1 MALSFFRNG
10 SRRKKRELVLAVDL
24 GSRTTKAVQLQ
35 RRDEGYALCGY
46 AVLDAPIFDKT
57 LSTELLSEHL
67 KTVCQSVVAKT
78 KSVTL
83 TAGVSDA
90 LVRQVEMPMIP
101 VDDLRSVLK
110 LNSRNY
116 LQQDLSGHVFDC
128 QVIPPW
134 HQAEPAEPVKGPPG
148 LQKQK
153 VLVAGAKQQLV
164 SDYVEGARGAGL
176 TADHIMPS
184 LLGPINAFE
193 AAMPEIFKNHAVA
206 LVDVG
211 FKNSSICIVY
221 KGELVLTRTVGIG
234 GDRLTHGLSESMN
247 ISYAEAE
254 GIKVGMAHEVQPTL
268 ETFLTPLGRELRA
281 SIDFFEHQQDKTV
294 HQVFLSGGSSQSEL
308 IVKALQAELMV
319 DCKPWNA
326 LGFLQVDLPP
336 QQAAEIEQVAPQLT
350 VALGAALAS
359 F

>member
-1 MALSFFRNG
+1 MALPFFKNG
-10 SRRKKRELVLAVDL
+10 NRAKRDLVLAVDL
-24 GSRTTKAVQLQ
+24 GSRTTKAVQVQ
-35 RRDEGYALCGY
+35 RHDGGFTLCGY
-46 AVLDAPIFDKT
+46 ALLDAPIFEKT

-67 KTVCQSVVAKT
+67 KAVCQSVGAKT
-78 KSVTL
+78 KVVTL
-83 TAGVSDA
+83 TAGVNDA
-90 LVRQVEMPMIP
+90 LVRQLEMPMIP

-128 QVIPPW
+128 QVIPRW
-134 HQAEPAEPVKGPPG
+134 TPAEPTEPSKASAG

-164 SDYVEGARGAGL
+164 ADFVEGARGAGL
-176 TADHIMPS
+176 SAEHIMPS
-184 LLGPINAFE
+184 LVGPVNAFE
-193 AAMPEIFKNHAVA
+193 AAMPEIYKNQAVA
-206 LVDVG
+206 LIDVG

-221 KGELVLTRTVGIG
+221 KGELILTRTVGIG
-234 GDRLTHGLSESMN
+234 GDRLTHGLSETMN

-254 GIKVGMAHEVQPTL
+254 GIKVGMAHEVQAAL
-268 ETFLTPLGRELRA
+268 EGFLTPLGRELRA

-294 HQVFLSGGSSQSEL
+294 HHIFLSGGSAQSDL

-326 LGFLQVDLPP
+326 LGFLRMDLPA

-350 VALGAALAS
+350 VAVGAALAS
-359 F
+359 L